1 MPSFSSRALL
11 LIASALGHKMGYRDL
26 EEVRRKVE
34 KQQRRP
40 AAFGPPRRLD
50 RHCRVTAH
58 FRHGWPCYEVAPRAG
73 DAGVQVLYLHGGAYI
88 EEIGDNH
95 WNLIEQLVTDGSARV
110 IVPVHPLAPRGTAAT
125 VVPDL
130 TALAGRLTADRSLPT
145 VFMGDSAGGGL
156 SVTLAQRLRDTGG
169 APPDE
174 LVLISP
180 WLDVVMDNPA
190 LADLLPHDPM
200 LGVEALRYCGSLWA
214 GELDLPHPWVSP
226 LRGEL
231 AGLPRT
237 TVFAGTRDILTA
249 DARRF
254 RDRATA
260 EGVEVDFAEAAGQ
273 IHVYPL
279 WPTAEG
285 HQARRHLLA
294 SLPAPAGSPL
304 VKR

>member
-1 MPSFSSRALL
+1 MPSLSSRALL
-11 LIASALGHKMGYRDL
+11 LVASALGHKMGYRDL
-26 EEVRRKVE
+26 DEVRRKVE

-58 FRHGWPCYEVAPRAG
+58 FRHGWPCYEVAPR
-73 DAGVQVLYLHGGAYI
+73 DAAARVQVLYLHGGAYI

-95 WNLIEQLVTDGSARV
+95 WNLIEQLATTGAARV
-110 IVPVHPLAPRGTAAT
+110 VVPVHPLAPRGTASA

-130 TALAGRLTADRSLPT
+130 TALAGRLTGDGELPT

-169 APPDE
+169 TPPAE

-180 WLDVVMDNPA
+180 WLDAVLDNPGIEP
-190 LADLLPHDPM
+190 LQPHDPM

-214 GELDLPHPWVSP
+214 GELDLAHPWVSP
-226 LRGEL
+226 VRGSL

-249 DARRF
+249 DARGF
-254 RDRATA
+254 RDRASA
-260 EGVEVDFAEAAGQ
+260 EGVDVDFTEEPGQ

-279 WPTAEG
+279 WPTPEA
-285 HQARRHLLA
+285 HRARRHLLA
-294 SLPAPAGSPL
+294 TLPARAEAPLAG
-304 VKR
+304 R

>member
-1 MPSFSSRALL
+1 MPSLSSRVLL
-11 LIASALGHKMGYRDL
+11 LVASALGHRMGYRDL
-26 EEVRRKVE
+26 DEVRRKVE
-34 KQQRRP
+34 RQQRRP
-40 AAFGPPRRLD
+40 AAFGPPKRLD

-58 FRHGWPCYEVAPRAG
+58 FRHGWPCYEVAPRDG
-73 DAGVQVLYLHGGAYI
+73 DAQVQVLYLHGGAYI

-95 WNLIEQLVTDGSARV
+95 WNLIEKLATSGAARV
-110 IVPVHPLAPRGTAAT
+110 VVPVHPLAPRGTAST

-130 TALAGRLTADRSLPT
+130 TALAGRLTADGTLPT

-169 APPDE
+169 TSPDQ

-180 WLDVVMDNPA
+180 WLDLVLDNSGIA
-190 LADLLPHDPM
+190 GLQSHDPM
-200 LGVEALRYCGSLWA
+200 LGVAALRYCGSLWA
-214 GELDLPHPWVSP
+214 GELDLAHPWVSP
-226 LRGEL
+226 VRGSL

-254 RDRATA
+254 RDLATA
-260 EGVEVDFAEAAGQ
+260 EGVDVDFNEAPGQ

-279 WPTAEG
+279 WPTPEG
-285 HQARRHLLA
+285 HQACRHLLA
-294 SLPAPAGSPL
+294 SLPAPASAPL
-304 VKR
+304 AEQ